1 MLWLFAIFFKS
12 YEVSLHHLNSK
23 DNSTVFLFKIMF
35 KWSVDADGKD
45 AHGLKREKVGST
57 RVADRSNTV
66 NTRI

>member
-1 MLWLFAIFFKS
+1 
-12 YEVSLHHLNSK
+12 
-23 DNSTVFLFKIMF
+23 MF

>member
-12 YEVSLHHLNSK
+12 YEVSSYHLNSK

-57 RVADRSNTV
+57 RIADRSNTV